1 MRARLGMSDAYIYLP
16 YPVKEKARVFFS
28 HLVIAKANDVVVSMD
43 EHLMLVAEAQRL
55 GATFTSG

>member
-16 YPVKEKARVFFS
+16 YPVKEKARVFSS
-28 HLVIAKANDVVVSMD
+28 HLVITKANDVVVSMD
-43 EHLMLVAEAQRL
+43 EHLMPVAEAQRL